1 MQSID
6 FGLAANW
13 MLGPNELDAAEHL
26 VHLHCTDDSGTR
38 ARKEVKVTRPAED
51 AEAVSKEGGPQ
62 KKNTPQ
68 TKADNRIF
76 RAPDVVE
83 RTYIFALSAGRIL
96 RLLIVV
102 AIVWLVFGKSTVW
115 SITLTL
121 VFALVGCVYAV
132 WGSIQS
138 WKRFQVRFALIQETA
153 ETHRDV
159 IRYFQEEDRDKR
171 RSTRDILQSLC
182 TVVFAGVLGR
192 MLTSRRFDWLQSL
205 GSKRMFAVDAAQDM
219 LNQSNSSAQDQ
230 GRGPAS
236 VTSPPVVIAV
246 S

>member
-13 MLGPNELDAAEHL
+13 ILGPNELDAAEHL
-26 VHLHCTDDSGTR
+26 VHIHCTDDSGTR
-38 ARKEVKVTRPAED
+38 ALQDTELAGTTED
-51 AEAVSKEGGPQ
+51 ILRQSTPR
-62 KKNTPQ
+62 KKNMLRP
-68 TKADNRIF
+68 KDDNRIF
-76 RAPDVVE
+76 RGPDVVE
-83 RTYIFALSAGRIL
+83 RTYIFASSAGRIL
-96 RLLIVV
+96 RLLLVV
-102 AIVWLVFGKSTVW
+102 AIIWLVFGKSSVW

-121 VFALVGCVYAV
+121 LFALVGCVYAV

-138 WKRFQVRFALIQETA
+138 WKRFRVRFALIQETA
-153 ETHRDV
+153 ETHRDI

-192 MLTSRRFDWLQSL
+192 VLTSRRFDWLQSL
-205 GSKRMFAVDAAQDM
+205 GSKRMFAVNAAQDM
-219 LNQSNSSAQDQ
+219 LNQDNSSNAQV
-230 GRGPAS
+230 P
-236 VTSPPVVIAV
+236 VTGQAPVMSPPVVIAV